1 MQTPHPSSHPF
12 ALMMNPAAVF
22 HAMEHSDRLG
32 ALQRRVC
39 RPLDRPLIARA
50 PAELSEFDQAVDA
63 DDTDDTD
70 DTGLIR
76 D

>member
-12 ALMMNPAAVF
+12 ALMMDPAAVF
-22 HAMEHSDRLG
+22 HAMEHSERLG

-50 PAELSEFDQAVDA
+50 PVESSEFDQAVDA
-63 DDTDDTD
+63 DDSDGTT
-70 DTGLIR
+70 LIR